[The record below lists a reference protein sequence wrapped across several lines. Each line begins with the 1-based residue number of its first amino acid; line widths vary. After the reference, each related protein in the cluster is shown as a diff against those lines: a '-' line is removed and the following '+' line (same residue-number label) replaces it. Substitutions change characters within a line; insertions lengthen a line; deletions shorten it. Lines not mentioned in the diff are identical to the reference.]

1 MAKTR
6 SSKPAA
12 SADPDS
18 AAAAAAAAES
28 KSAHVLP
35 AGTTNPPKL
44 FVLPR
49 AATPDAKV
57 VTLPNPRYSKPT
69 RYLACPKTGL
79 YEFTKIAAPR
89 TAPRSWLV
97 ETPTLAQNGESTQT
111 NPQVDGRIVKAA
123 DLYIATPIDPL
134 FLLIPALAAPTTKS
148 DAKRLFVSSDDHF
161 DKLPE
166 DASHLN
172 AVLCIESIREI
183 FEARMCCVCD
193 TVQAGG
199 ETMFRVNEEKLLS
212 EVLKK
217 GRCMA
222 EGSLPAS
229 MEEKF
234 VKKALEAP
242 ILSQR
247 RQQKRPAE
255 SAGATPGVAT
265 PGTES
270 GDSQASSSTTATTM
284 SAESQASTAP
294 TSVPDEEALTEDTV
308 KAAIQA
314 SDEVLSLQ
322 RIKVAFDFICSSYVP
337 IDVSKLLA
345 QMLKDGKAREVD
357 FGPLDAYLA
366 ELAKLRAEAMAARSA
381 GDYTKKRSRDE
392 EEDEA
397 REEKKR
403 KVEEKKKKAM
413 ESRGVRELKKVN
425 TTGMR
430 KLSDFFKKK

>member
-6 SSKPAA
+6 STKPAA
-12 SADPDS
+12 SAEPE
-18 AAAAAAAAES
+18 AAAES
-28 KSAHVLP
+28 KSVHVLP

-49 AATPDAKV
+49 AATPEAKI

-79 YEFTKIAAPR
+79 YEFTRITPPK
-89 TAPRSWLV
+89 TTPRSWLV
-97 ETPTLAQNGESTQT
+97 ESPVLAQNGDPVQRNS
-111 NPQVDGRIVKAA
+111 QVDGQIVKAA
-123 DLYIATPIDPL
+123 DLYVATPMDPL
-134 FLLIPALAAPTTKS
+134 FLLIPALAAPIAKS
-148 DAKRLFVSSDDHF
+148 DATRLFVSSEDHF
-161 DKLPE
+161 EKLPE

-172 AVLCIESIREI
+172 DVLGVESIREL
-183 FEARMCCVCD
+183 FEARMGCVCD
-193 TVQAGG
+193 TVKAGE
-199 ETMFRVNEEKLLS
+199 ETMFRVNDEKLLS

-217 GRCMA
+217 ARHMA

-247 RQQKRPAE
+247 RQQTRPAE
-255 SAGATPGVAT
+255 SAGTSTPGAAT

-270 GDSQASSSTTATTM
+270 GDSQASSSTTATAT
-284 SAESQASTAP
+284 SAESQASTAA
-294 TSVPDEEALTEDTV
+294 TSMPEEEALTEDTV

-322 RIKVAFDFICSSYVP
+322 RVKVAFDFICASYIPVE
-337 IDVSKLLA
+337 VSKLLA
-345 QMLKDGKAREVD
+345 QMLKEGKAADVD
-357 FGPLDAYLA
+357 FGPLEAYLA
-366 ELAKLRAEAMAARSA
+366 ELARLRAEAMASRSA

-392 EEDEA
+392 EEDET

-403 KVEEKKKKAM
+403 KVEEEKKKKAM

>member
-12 SADPDS
+12 SAEP
-18 AAAAAAAAES
+18 AAAVAES
-28 KSAHVLP
+28 KAVHVLP

-49 AATPDAKV
+49 AATPEAKV

-69 RYLACPKTGL
+69 RYLACPKTGV

-89 TAPRSWLV
+89 TAPRTWLV
-97 ETPTLAQNGESTQT
+97 ETPTLAQDGESTQR
-111 NPQVDGRIVKAA
+111 NPQVDGQIVKTA
-123 DLYIATPIDPL
+123 DLYVATPIDPL
-134 FLLIPALAAPTTKS
+134 FLLIPTLAAPITKS
-148 DAKRLFVSSDDHF
+148 DTRRLFVSSDDHF

-172 AVLCIESIREI
+172 AVLCMEGIREI
-183 FEARMCCVCD
+183 FEARMGCVCD
-193 TVQAGG
+193 TVMAGG
-199 ETMFRVNEEKLLS
+199 ETMFRVNDEKLLS

-217 GRCMA
+217 ARHMA

-247 RQQKRPAE
+247 RQQMRPAE
-255 SAGATPGVAT
+255 PAGTTPGAATPS
-265 PGTES
+265 TES
-270 GDSQASSSTTATTM
+270 SDSQASSSTTTTTATAT
-284 SAESQASTAP
+284 SSESQALTAA
-294 TSVPDEEALTEDTV
+294 TSVSEGEAMNEDTV

-314 SDEVLSLQ
+314 SDEVQSLQ
-322 RIKVAFDFICSSYVP
+322 RVKVAFDFICASYIPVE
-337 IDVSKLLA
+337 VSKLLA
-345 QMLKDGKAREVD
+345 QMLKDGKASDVD

-366 ELAKLRAEAMAARSA
+366 ELTKLRAEAMAARSA

-392 EEDEA
+392 EEDQA

-403 KVEEKKKKAM
+403 KVEEEKKKKAM

-425 TTGMR
+425 TAGMR